1 MNKSIKKIDIIKTRS
16 EINKLRISLVNF
28 RFQKS
33 TGQLEKTAQI
43 RKVRRKIA
51 FLLTNINQQKE
62 NKSA

>member
-1 MNKSIKKIDIIKTRS
+1 MNKKLKKIDTLKTRS

-43 RKVRRKIA
+43 RKIRKKIA

>member
-1 MNKSIKKIDIIKTRS
+1 MDKKVKKIDSVKTRS

-43 RKVRRKIA
+43 RKIRKKIA
-51 FLLTNINQQKE
+51 YLLTNINQQKE

>member
-1 MNKSIKKIDIIKTRS
+1 MNKKLKKIDIVKTRS

-43 RKVRRKIA
+43 RKIRKKIA